1 MLNIYEVGG
10 SVRDRLLGL
19 QSKYKDFVVVFDDIS
34 IGIDKAWENLITHLE
49 NSGYEIFL
57 QTKSCYT
64 IRAKFPANHKHNGLV
79 ADFVIAREDLAY
91 NKDNRIPEIK
101 LGTIKDDVYRRDFC
115 CNALYVN
122 EHDEIIDLTGYG
134 VSDIENKILRT
145 PLETNKTLL
154 DDPLRI
160 FRAIRFAI
168 TKGFTFHHDLAL
180 SILNNKF
187 NFNVVSKERVREEL
201 YKCFKYDT
209 LRTLSYLDY
218 YPKIKEYAFNNN
230 VLWLKP
236 TMELK

>member
-1 MLNIYEVGG
+1 M
-10 SVRDRLLGL
+10 
-19 QSKYKDFVVVFDDIS
+19 
-34 IGIDKAWENLITHLE
+34 
-49 NSGYEIFL
+49 
-57 QTKSCYT
+57 
-64 IRAKFPANHKHNGLV
+64 
-79 ADFVIAREDLAY
+79 
-91 NKDNRIPEIK
+91 
-101 LGTIKDDVYRRDFC
+101 YRRDFC

-209 LRTLSYLDY
+209 LRTLSYLDS

-236 TMELK
+236 TKELK